1 MNGTLTMKILHT
13 TLALLCV
20 LLLTACA
27 GRSSPPA
34 DDSLFQALGGKPGIE
49 GIVGEFIFRLGQD
62 SRVAHQFVKTDLDRF
77 RDKLAE
83 QICVEAGGP
92 CTYTG
97 DDMVK
102 SHKGQKID
110 DLQFNAVVEDLQA
123 AMNARNVPVT
133 AQNRLLRRLAPMRP
147 NIVNQ

>member
-1 MNGTLTMKILHT
+1 MNTLR
-13 TLALLCV
+13 TLFITSCLV
-20 LLLTACA
+20 LLAACA

-34 DDSLFQALGGKPGIE
+34 DDSLFHSLGGKPGIE

-62 SRVAHQFVKTDLDRF
+62 SRVAHQFAKTDLDRF
-77 RDKLAE
+77 RDKLVE
-83 QICVEAGGP
+83 QFCVEAGGP

-123 AMNARNVPVT
+123 AMNARNVPVS